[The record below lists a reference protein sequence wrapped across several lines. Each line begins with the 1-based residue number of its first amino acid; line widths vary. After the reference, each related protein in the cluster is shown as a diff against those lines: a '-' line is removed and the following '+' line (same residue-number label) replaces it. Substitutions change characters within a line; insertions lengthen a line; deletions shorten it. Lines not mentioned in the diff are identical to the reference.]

1 MAEHQDNLGANTP
14 DENPQQDELE
24 MMMGPRGNFS
34 QAYLRASEYEAELN
48 AITDYTERGEAV
60 ESKVQALNQ
69 EFGRLAQQLIIIK
82 GVITR
87 KRADL
92 SNLDIGGQPEKFV
105 EKIHFD
111 NSAILRQN
119 AFEVMDLA
127 TFLNQL
133 NDKDDEEAGD
143 DRDEFDEDEES
154 ELDDTKFAYVK
165 AMGFRALEADSSTGK
180 YIDIV
185 HIATTEP
192 EQVRPVLNEYGDP
205 TDDYGVFLQQD
216 LLYIPIDGS
225 VDVDAISDIAILD
238 INHLKRYIPD
248 LLNTIDKSLDEGRT
262 LDEKLHNLRK
272 IDFSKIPMIADDDKH
287 NSMSEHMRDQ
297 LVLYLD
303 DKLQDIVGQPFDITS
318 TVQRGTIIDTV
329 IVLHD
334 AEPKRITGFF
344 QGISF
349 WPLDQENLR
358 LAVSIAVPTVE
369 AGMRENLYALDLV
382 GKATTNSKSKKKS
395 KKVKNPF
402 RDFVITPAERE
413 LIAKKSADT
422 KDEAKI
428 TFLDTENKSEPNIA
442 TEPDLNKDTD
452 SK

>member
-48 AITDYTERGEAV
+48 AITDYTDRGEAV
-60 ESKVQALNQ
+60 ESRVRALNQ
-69 EFGRLAQQLIIIK
+69 EFGKLAQQLIIIR

-92 SNLDIGGQPEKFV
+92 SSPSAGGQPEKFV

-111 NSAILRQN
+111 NSAILRQS

-127 TFLNQL
+127 TFLNGID
-133 NDKDDEEAGD
+133 NDDGDEDGD
-143 DRDEFDEDEES
+143 EDEFDEDEES
-154 ELDDTKFAYVK
+154 ELDDTRFVYVK

-185 HIATTEP
+185 HIAASEP
-192 EQVRPVLNEYGDP
+192 EQVRPILNEYGDP

-216 LLYIPIDGS
+216 LFYIPIDGS
-225 VDVDAISDIAILD
+225 VDVDAITDIAILD
-238 INHLKRYIPD
+238 IDHLKRYVPD
-248 LLNTIDKSLDEGRT
+248 LLSTIDESLDECRT
-262 LDEKLHNLRK
+262 LDEKLHSLRK
-272 IDFSKIPMIADDDKH
+272 IDFSKIPMVAGDSKH
-287 NSMSEHMRDQ
+287 DSMSEHMRNQ

-318 TVQRGTIIDTV
+318 TVQRGTIINNV

-358 LAVSIAVPTVE
+358 LAASIAVPTVE
-369 AGMRENLYALDLV
+369 AGMRENLYLLDV
-382 GKATTNSKSKKKS
+382 VKEPGTNSKSKKKS
-395 KKVKNPF
+395 KKVKDSF
-402 RDFVITPAERE
+402 HDFVIAPAERE
-413 LIAKKSADT
+413 LITKKNSE
-422 KDEAKI
+422 KNNEAKI
-428 TFLDTENKSEPNIA
+428 KLLDAEEDFELHIETEPN
-442 TEPDLNKDTD
+442 PDKDTD